1 MGHSCLICNKKVSP
15 INLKNFQCCICSRY
29 CHPKCARYCPPIC
42 LKMSGNYRFKIV
54 RNKKWKCESCVL
66 SELPFFDLSDSQI
79 IELVPKKGVKND
91 LSLPSC
97 HQLNDL
103 FVIESN
109 DDESNNN
116 ELNCD
121 LSDKTNDTIYT
132 YSSDVNALNFCEEV
146 HKFDSLPVVSI
157 NIRSLVNRDNF
168 TKFEGFLDTLSVKPL
183 VIALNET

>member
-1 MGHSCLICNKKVSP
+1 MGHSCLICNKKISP

-79 IELVPKKGVKND
+79 IELVPKKGVQNN

-97 HQLNDL
+97 QQLNDL
-103 FVIESN
+103 FVNESN

-116 ELNCD
+116 EL
-121 LSDKTNDTIYT
+121 
-132 YSSDVNALNFCEEV
+132 
-146 HKFDSLPVVSI
+146 
-157 NIRSLVNRDNF
+157 
-168 TKFEGFLDTLSVKPL
+168 TL
-183 VIALNET
+183 